1 MFLNYNIVKL
11 LFMLLFTA
19 FATAQTY
26 DTVNFQNPTGRQ
38 NIDYNN
44 EMQKGMRVLKRT
56 DGSLILGGRSGSNA
70 NIMNDFLLICVNQD
84 GTRCSDFGINGVQD
98 DSGFFISTVYDYAI
112 QNDDK
117 IIISSNFNS
126 DLNVIRLNSDG
137 SRDVTYGNNG
147 IVTIPTPSDA
157 IGFAGNGKIFTLNDD
172 KVIAVLN
179 YRFSVSPSRYK
190 TAVYKINT
198 TGVVDNSFGTSGML
212 SLDYGGFSSFCS
224 DLFQSGTSLHLLSG
238 GIPSVGTGRV
248 THLQKIDLNGV
259 PDSTFGMNS
268 ILEISNVNLSAAIDI
283 KGSTIALCGLG
294 LTVGLF
300 DSTGSPISSFG
311 AEGVEVYNITNGQD
325 FGRDIIIQPD
335 GKLLVLFRGRMGT
348 VGEDGLLMRLLADGT
363 LDTSFNDPISSTEPG
378 VFSMSIGLG
387 NNSQD
392 NMLLTDDGTLFVIGY
407 ANFFNPTGFDIIIS
421 KLLILDGTLSTTDVL
436 SNKVRIYPNPVN
448 DLLNYEGIEDI
459 SKINIFDLTGRKL
472 LTSIPN
478 QQQFINLTSLAIK
491 NGLYIIQFETLKG
504 FITKKFLKSNL

>member
-1 MFLNYNIVKL
+1 MKL
-11 LFMLLFTA
+11 LFTLLFTA
-19 FATAQTY
+19 VATAQTY

-56 DGSLILGGRSGSNA
+56 DGSLILAGRTGSNA

-98 DSGFFISTVYDYAI
+98 DSGFFISTIYDYAI

-117 IIISSNFNS
+117 IIISSNINS

-137 SRDVTYGNNG
+137 SRDITYGNNG

-157 IGFAGNGKIFTLNDD
+157 IGFAGNGKIFTLNNDT
-172 KVIAVLN
+172 VIAVLN

-190 TAVYKINT
+190 TAVYKIDT
-198 TGVVDNSFGTSGML
+198 AGVVDNSFGTSGML

-238 GIPSVGTGRV
+238 GIPSAGTGRV

-300 DSTGSPISSFG
+300 DSTTGSPISSFG
-311 AEGVEVYNITNGQD
+311 TTGIQVFDITNAQD
-325 FGRDIIIQPD
+325 SGRDIIIQPD
-335 GKLLVLFRGRMGT
+335 GKLLVLFKGRMGT

-363 LDTSFNDPISSTEPG
+363 LDTSFNDPISSTPPG

-387 NNSQD
+387 NNTQD
-392 NMLLTDDGTLFVIGY
+392 NMLLTADGTLFVTGY

-421 KLLILDGTLSTTDVL
+421 KVLIQDAALSTTSVL
-436 SNKVRIYPNPVN
+436 RNKIKIYPNPVN

-459 SKINIFDLTGRKL
+459 SKINVFDLTGRKL

-478 QQQFINLTSLAIK
+478 QQQFIDLTSADLK
-491 NGLYIIQFETLKG
+491 NGLFIVQFETSNG
-504 FITKKFLKSNL
+504 VIAMRFLKSNL